1 MLFHC
6 STILVIQFLKKK
18 IRNRIQYLQIF
29 LKNNTNVP
37 INEILFNLFTSISL
51 TKVLKDP
58 KIQMERSH
66 LIVELNVTPH
76 IYIY

>member
-6 STILVIQFLKKK
+6 STILVIQFKNKK